1 MCHQCDYVRALKSS
15 GLGYTPNRL
24 KVLQAVGRNSAPA
37 SAREILAA
45 LRRTSRINRV
55 TVYRILDLL
64 VENGLLERLSGG
76 GRNFFYGLAPS
87 ERHPRHAHFYC
98 RVCGRLACLSP
109 ESLPLEGVALRQALP
124 GKIEGLQIRVDGVCR
139 TCLRAEGTPA
149 AGWSEPKP
157 EL

>member
-1 MCHQCDYVRALKSS
+1 MCHQCDYVRGLKSS

-37 SAREILAA
+37 SAQEIFAA

-64 VENGLLERLSGG
+64 VENGLVERLNGG
-76 GRNFFYGLAPS
+76 GRTFFYGLAPS

-98 RVCGRLACLSP
+98 KICGRLVCLSP
-109 ESLPLEGVALRQALP
+109 ESLQLDGVALRGKLP
-124 GKIEGLQIRVDGVCR
+124 GRIEGLQIRVDGVCR
-139 TCLRAEGTPA
+139 DCLQSEAEAAAAA
-149 AGWSEPKP
+149 AGADR
-157 EL
+157 

>member
-64 VENGLLERLSGG
+64 VENGLVERLSGG
-76 GRNFFYGLAPS
+76 GRTFFYGLAPS
-87 ERHPRHAHFYC
+87 EHHPRHAHFYC
-98 RVCGRLACLSP
+98 KICGRLVCLSP
-109 ESLPLEGVALRQALP
+109 ECLPLEGVALRGKLP
-124 GKIEGLQIRVDGVCR
+124 GKFEGLQIRVDGVCR
-139 TCLRAEGTPA
+139 DCLAAEEGAAAPA
-149 AGWSEPKP
+149 AGGAR
-157 EL
+157 

>member
-1 MCHQCDYVRALKSS
+1 MCHQCDYVRGLKSS

-24 KVLQAVGRNSAPA
+24 KVLRAVGRSGAPA
-37 SAREILAA
+37 SAREIFAA

-98 RVCGRLACLSP
+98 KICGRLVCLSP
-109 ESLPLEGVALRQALP
+109 ECLPLEGVALRGKLP
-124 GKIEGLQIRVDGVCR
+124 GKFEGLQIRVDGVCR
-139 TCLRAEGTPA
+139 DCLRSEAEAAAAA
-149 AGWSEPKP
+149 AGADR
-157 EL
+157 